1 MTWTKKDLFNYMVA
15 HGDKPSGVN
24 LKLKSEYSRVKRI
37 YKGQNLSKRQASEII
52 NTIYS
57 R

>member
-15 HGDKPSGVN
+15 HGDKSSRVN